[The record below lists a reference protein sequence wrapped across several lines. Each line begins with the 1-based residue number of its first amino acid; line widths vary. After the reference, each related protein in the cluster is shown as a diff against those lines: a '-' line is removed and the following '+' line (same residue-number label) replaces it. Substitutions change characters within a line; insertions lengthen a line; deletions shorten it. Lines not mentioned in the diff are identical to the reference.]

1 MILQIIITVF
11 ALFALSRSFL
21 RFRKGSESILEFLIW
36 IFIWSSV
43 VLVVYV
49 PSITQIPAR
58 ILGIGRGIDV
68 LVYLSIVALF
78 YSIYRIYAKI
88 EKIEQDLTTM
98 VRNEALKKK

>member
-1 MILQIIITVF
+1 MLLQIIITVF

-21 RFRKGSESILEFLIW
+21 RFRKGSESILEFIIW

-43 VLVVYV
+43 VLVVFF
-49 PSITQIPAR
+49 PEITQIPAK
-58 ILGIGRGIDV
+58 ILGIGRGMDV

-88 EKIEQDLTTM
+88 EKIEQDITSL
-98 VRNEALKKK
+98 VRNDALKKK